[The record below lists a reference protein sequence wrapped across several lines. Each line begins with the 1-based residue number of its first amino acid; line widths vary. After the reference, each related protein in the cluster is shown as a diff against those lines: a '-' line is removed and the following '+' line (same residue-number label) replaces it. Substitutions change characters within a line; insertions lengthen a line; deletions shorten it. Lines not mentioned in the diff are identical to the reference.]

1 MNNDQQGS
9 QPPEE
14 INAETEKVKEEL
26 RQAGN
31 SFEGDTPEEKEEL
44 TPAPVVV
51 PEEKKEE
58 EKKEEKKEEEP
69 KPEPEPVERKPRE
82 IPAWQVEIA
91 KKRQE
96 KEEQEKET
104 KLQKEIDNLKSEN
117 EELKGAKIPEVVG
130 DSDKLIE
137 DLSDKLEAGDITLK
151 DYNKEFASIIS
162 QGIKPD
168 EELKEKI
175 QQLGEAER
183 QRSEDV
189 KYINDFQGK
198 ITPLIKEEYP
208 NATIEDIEAI
218 NKRLKNFYF
227 EGKYVSLDIDEVYRL
242 KKAEFEKEISP
253 DTLKSVESGN
263 RKAGRQGKVTDYA
276 EITESEFANLSPE
289 EQDKVIKFKTSSTR
303 A

>member
-44 TPAPVVV
+44 TPEPEVV
-51 PEEKKEE
+51 PEEKEE
-58 EKKEEKKEEEP
+58 EKEEEKKEEEP

-253 DTLKSVESGN
+253 DTLKSVESGG

-276 EITESEFANLSPE
+276 EITESEFAKLSPE
-289 EQDKVIKFKTSSTR
+289 EQDKVLEFKTSSTR

>member
-253 DTLKSVESGN
+253 DTLKSVESGG

-276 EITESEFANLSPE
+276 EITESEFAKLSPE
-289 EQDKVIKFKTSSTR
+289 EQDKVLEFKTSSTR

>member
-253 DTLKSVESGN
+253 DTLKSVESGG

>member
-276 EITESEFANLSPE
+276 EITESEFAKLSPE
-289 EQDKVIKFKTSSTR
+289 EQDKVLEFKTSSTR

>member
-276 EITESEFANLSPE
+276 EITESEFAKLSPE